1 MEGVKEGF
9 LTGRGRVVLRGKA
22 EIETLNN
29 GREQI
34 IVTEIPYLVNKSQMI
49 MKTYEL
55 MQEKKIEGIS
65 EVRDES
71 DRDGMRVVYEIKR
84 DAMASVVLNQ
94 LYNYT
99 PLQTS
104 FGINNI
110 ALHNGRPKLL
120 NLKDMIAAFVD
131 FRHEV
136 ILRRIRFELAE
147 AEKKAHILAGLL
159 IALDNIDEVIQLIR
173 SSSTPEIAREGLIS
187 RFSLSDVQAKAILE
201 MRLQRLT
208 GLERDKIKDEYD
220 ELMKMIN
227 WYNEVLNDVT
237 KQFQII
243 KDEMLDVQKKYGD
256 ERRSIIEYTAEEINM
271 EDLIEDEEVVIT
283 ITHLGYIKRTP
294 LTEYKVQGRG
304 GKGSLG
310 GSTRDD
316 DFIEQLF
323 MATNHNYLLFFTQN
337 GKCFWLKVYSIPEG
351 TKTSKG
357 RTVQNLIAL
366 ENGDKVMAVV
376 NVDNLS
382 DEQFLNNNYLVFCT
396 KKGIIKKTTLD
407 EFSNPR
413 KNGVN
418 AMTIQ
423 EGDELIEVKLTNG
436 NCEILMA
443 VNSGRAIR
451 FDEAAV
457 RPTGRTAQ
465 GVKGIYCD
473 DTDEVVGMICIDK
486 NDKSQT
492 VMVVSEKG
500 YGKRSDLDE
509 YRITARSGKG
519 VKTINTTDK
528 TGKLIAIKQVTE
540 ENDLMIINKSG
551 ITIRME
557 VKEIS
562 VLGRATQ
569 GVRLIKLKDNDEIA
583 AITVVPHND
592 EEIID
597 ESNGTINESNNESNT
612 PESNKPTE

>member
-1 MEGVKEGF
+1 
-9 LTGRGRVVLRGKA
+9 
-22 EIETLNN
+22 
-29 GREQI
+29 
-34 IVTEIPYLVNKSQMI
+34 
-49 MKTYEL
+49 
-55 MQEKKIEGIS
+55 
-65 EVRDES
+65 
-71 DRDGMRVVYEIKR
+71 
-84 DAMASVVLNQ
+84 
-94 LYNYT
+94 
-99 PLQTS
+99 
-104 FGINNI
+104 
-110 ALHNGRPKLL
+110 
-120 NLKDMIAAFVD
+120 
-131 FRHEV
+131 
-136 ILRRIRFELAE
+136 
-147 AEKKAHILAGLL
+147 
-159 IALDNIDEVIQLIR
+159 
-173 SSSTPEIAREGLIS
+173 
-187 RFSLSDVQAKAILE
+187 
-201 MRLQRLT
+201 
-208 GLERDKIKDEYD
+208 
-220 ELMKMIN
+220 
-227 WYNEVLNDVT
+227 
-237 KQFQII
+237 
-243 KDEMLDVQKKYGD
+243 
-256 ERRSIIEYTAEEINM
+256 
-271 EDLIEDEEVVIT
+271 
-283 ITHLGYIKRTP
+283 
-294 LTEYKVQGRG
+294 
-304 GKGSLG
+304 
-310 GSTRDD
+310 
-316 DFIEQLF
+316 
-323 MATNHNYLLFFTQN
+323 
-337 GKCFWLKVYSIPEG
+337 LKVYSIPEG